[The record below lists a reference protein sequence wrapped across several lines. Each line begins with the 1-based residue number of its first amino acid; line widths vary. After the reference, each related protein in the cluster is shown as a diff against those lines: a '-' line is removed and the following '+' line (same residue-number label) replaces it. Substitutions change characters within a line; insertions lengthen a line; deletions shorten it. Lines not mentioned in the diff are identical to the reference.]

1 MEESFSTRYSQF
13 LRDLENYEQH
23 QIDTDEDGWKST
35 PQEPKLNDSGP
46 SRIHC
51 PDFLKKLKQ
60 TIQKYQHDSDS
71 DSDIVS
77 LQRCLEK
84 NLNEA
89 SRSFCRASSFAS
101 FTSEDSQDL
110 SSEQTLN
117 ELDIAQLT
125 IDLTDNL
132 SFLTDDLFEAIYV
145 PPNKS
150 ISVLEKS
157 HNLTSGN
164 GICLSQEGCIT
175 LNSLGIENDTVLEA
189 DCDDTLTDSVI
200 IVAEKNQ
207 NNLRGHGDSVAG
219 RKPEKDIKCI
229 DEKLKEYPIITTA
242 PRNTSK
248 PDQCQTV
255 NLVKAP
261 RKEVPYLERCARDK
275 PLLRDPTSKL
285 FDGLTKT
292 LTPKGK
298 ISGTN
303 PPTTTFSSPKRVGQ
317 LTSVPSTPRSHQG
330 LVGKG
335 APSTSSSC
343 QSFFSVVE
351 EFLYKDPEAGIALI
365 ERRCPSS
372 SSIASTGSQFGSLP
386 RSLIQSR
393 KITEVLQP
401 PQDKANIHFEES
413 LNSIGT
419 VTDSIKALSAE
430 TLRARLKAVGYTP
443 GPITAGT
450 HRVYQRHLMRIR
462 KNPQM
467 LEEENADSA
476 KPSYPRELKMA
487 LEDPSSVDW
496 ISWGS
501 LERVMSSPFCQPDPM
516 RHWRDGTTK
525 SCFNYLLLDPRIT
538 QDLPLRGLM
547 MTDAE
552 KFQCFISAIFYIGKG
567 SRGRPYYHLYEAIK
581 SLENGKKKNKK
592 IERIH
597 DIWSEGVGVI
607 SLHVFQNT
615 IPVEAWTR
623 EAAMITAIGRQE
635 IVELPVLSQEGS
647 EVSCLSED
655 FPGSQQICFDN
666 EKKKSEDRKL
676 GSNCKKDSTYT
687 KYSVNDLF
695 MEESFSTR
703 YSQFLRDLENYEQH
717 QIDTDEDGWK
727 STPQEPKLNDSGPSR
742 IHCPDFL
749 KKLKQTIQKY
759 QHDSDSDSDI
769 VSLQRCLE
777 KNLNEASR
785 SFCRASS
792 FASFTSEDSQDLS
805 SEQTLNELDIAQLT
819 IDLTENLSFLTD
831 DLFEATYVPP
841 NKSISVLEKSHNLT
855 SGNGMCLSQEG
866 CITLNSL
873 GIENDTVLEA
883 DCDDTLTDSV
893 IIVAEKNQ
901 NNLRGHG
908 DSVAGRKP
916 EKDIKCIDEKLKE
929 YPIIT
934 TAPRNTSKPDQCQ
947 TVNLVKAPRKEV
959 PYLESEHHYRLF
971 LFHETRRS
979 RANPIDTDTDRE
991 HVTILTGFLVAVPSR

>member
-1 MEESFSTRYSQF
+1 MMENYVRKLDVNGIQKALQNGTKVDADLDGKGLTALHLAAALTDEADCITVAEVLLSNGANPNVQNNYGQSSLHVAASHGYCRLLELLMVNGGDPLLGDITGRSPVDYAHEKQQTEVVDQLNKLLDSENYERPQENKEKFVMAFWRQEIVELPVLSQEGSEVSCLSEDFPGSQKISFNTEKKKSEDRKLDSNCKKDLMHTKCSLNDLYMEESFSTRYSQF

-23 QIDTDEDGWKST
+23 QIDTDEDSWKSSP
-35 PQEPKLNDSGP
+35 PQEPKPNDSRP
-46 SRIHC
+46 SKIHC

-60 TIQKYQHDSDS
+60 TIQKCQHDSDS

-84 NLNEA
+84 NLDDA
-89 SRSFCRASSFAS
+89 SRSYCPASSFAS
-101 FTSEDSQDL
+101 FLSEDSQGL
-110 SSEQTLN
+110 LSEQSLN
-117 ELDIAQLT
+117 EHDIAQLT

-132 SFLTDDLFEAIYV
+132 SILTDDLFEATYV

-150 ISVLEKS
+150 VSVVEKS
-157 HNLTSGN
+157 QNLLIGN
-164 GICLSQEGCIT
+164 GTCLSQEGCIT
-175 LNSLGIENDTVLEA
+175 LNSLGEEIDTLLEA

-200 IVAEKNQ
+200 IVAEKNK
-207 NNLRGHGDSVAG
+207 NNLRGHGDTVTG
-219 RKPEKDIKCI
+219 RKPEKDIRCM
-229 DEKLKEYPIITTA
+229 DEKLREHSLITTA

-261 RKEVPYLERCARDK
+261 RKEIPYLERLARDK
-275 PLLRDPTSKL
+275 PPLRDPTFKL
-285 FDGLTKT
+285 FDGFTKT

-298 ISGTN
+298 KSSTK
-303 PPTTTFSSPKRVGQ
+303 PPTTTFSSPKRVAQ
-317 LTSVPSTPRSHQG
+317 LTSVPNTPRSHQG
-330 LVGKG
+330 PVGKG

-351 EFLYKDPEAGIALI
+351 EFLYEDPEAGIALI

-401 PQDKANIHFEES
+401 PQDKANVHFEES
-413 LNSIGT
+413 LNSLGT
-419 VTDSIKALSAE
+419 VTESIKALSAE
-430 TLRARLKAVGYTP
+430 TLRARLKAMGYTP

-476 KPSYPRELKMA
+476 KPSFPRELKMA

-501 LERVMSSPFCQPDPM
+501 LERIMSAPFCQPDPM

-623 EAAMITAIGRQE
+623 EAAMITAIG
-635 IVELPVLSQEGS
+635 
-647 EVSCLSED
+647 
-655 FPGSQQICFDN
+655 
-666 EKKKSEDRKL
+666 L
-676 GSNCKKDSTYT
+676 G
-687 KYSVNDLF
+687 
-695 MEESFSTR
+695 
-703 YSQFLRDLENYEQH
+703 
-717 QIDTDEDGWK
+717 
-727 STPQEPKLNDSGPSR
+727 
-742 IHCPDFL
+742 
-749 KKLKQTIQKY
+749 
-759 QHDSDSDSDI
+759 
-769 VSLQRCLE
+769 
-777 KNLNEASR
+777 
-785 SFCRASS
+785 
-792 FASFTSEDSQDLS
+792 
-805 SEQTLNELDIAQLT
+805 
-819 IDLTENLSFLTD
+819 NLS
-831 DLFEATYVPP
+831 
-841 NKSISVLEKSHNLT
+841 NSIQGTFYGLPSTWRWAERRRLGTHL
-855 SGNGMCLSQEG
+855 LWR
-866 CITLNSL
+866 TL
-873 GIENDTVLEA
+873 
-883 DCDDTLTDSV
+883 
-893 IIVAEKNQ
+893 Q
-901 NNLRGHG
+901 
-908 DSVAGRKP
+908 
-916 EKDIKCIDEKLKE
+916 
-929 YPIIT
+929 
-934 TAPRNTSKPDQCQ
+934 
-947 TVNLVKAPRKEV
+947 
-959 PYLESEHHYRLF
+959 
-971 LFHETRRS
+971 
-979 RANPIDTDTDRE
+979 
-991 HVTILTGFLVAVPSR
+991 